1 MIRPP
6 TIPEALRQ
14 LMAEIGPRWGTDVPK
29 HVKLMVEGFTPV
41 LATAPKDGVV
51 FTLDLA
57 YGVHPRQTLDVHQPR
72 GAANAPVVAFLHG
85 GAFVDGE
92 KRRTPEVYGNV
103 LTYFARHGV
112 VGINLEFRLAPEFKY
127 PACAE
132 DVRLAVA
139 WLRENVARFG
149 GDPGRIFLMGQS
161 AGAAHAAAYA
171 YNKRLQPPG
180 GPEIA
185 GLIVASGRVRADNL
199 PENPN
204 ARKVEAYYGTD
215 PAVMEEGSAVNH
227 VSAESVPTFIAIAE
241 YENPLIDVYCAE
253 LFHKLAVAKRRAPP
267 IMRLA
272 GHNHLSLVT
281 HFNTAEDAL
290 GRALLDFVRSPR

>member
-1 MIRPP
+1 
-6 TIPEALRQ
+6 
-14 LMAEIGPRWGTDVPK
+14 VP
-29 HVKLMVEGFTPV
+29 
-41 LATAPKDGVV
+41 
-51 FTLDLA
+51 
-57 YGVHPRQTLDVHQPR
+57 
-72 GAANAPVVAFLHG
+72 
-85 GAFVDGE
+85 
-92 KRRTPEVYGNV
+92 
-103 LTYFARHGV
+103 TYFARHGV